1 METNIE
7 IKGPQDVLLDLPQE
21 RLTSITRGR
30 GPRRGN
36 LEALL
41 RYWRPIMRKP
51 GGFRRCLVILANH
64 PELYPLERICAWLHH
79 ETTGLWPNEGNHHKR
94 GRKKKK
100 KRKRRKLTRRVRR
113 AARRKKSID
122 FGDDIVE
129 VSAMRLAVREARD
142 IGGVLVQ
149 PIAGRQ
155 NAVNLKTAM
164 FVQYSEPLPVTGQ
177 IEVKRRGLIGSR
189 GRAGQTVQGIGT
201 FLLPGD
207 MSDFRNPVRS
217 QIYETLTPGGGRDRI
232 PSARR
237 LLRGAGRGARNKFR
251 CPPGFQKG
259 GTFTNRE
266 FSTCGAQIL
275 GLPSFGPGSP
285 SEGAQRALARL
296 ARNAEL
302 VRSIGD
308 LRKNRSAYD
317 IIRAAQIPVAPKK
330 ASPTRRQT
338 SVDLVL
344 NRIKNEEFGT
354 RLVRRDGVI
363 LEPVVSLQ
371 ALGGMDEFDDMVDG
385 SLIDRYTK
393 GQIGKDLIPAFG
405 AGLRD
410 VYVGIPET
418 DLAVKIS
425 RVGGELKPSEMD
437 AVQRTFPTSLRR
449 SANLPDPSA
458 AIYNL
463 SETTNGRFKVEIGEL
478 KNNRFNKVDDARN
491 ERIRVQSGGQV
502 LMVPRWVYD
511 TFLSRSAPRRAKG
524 DKIFEIVNEEK
535 AGNPFL
541 ISTKAA
547 AHKAIKGNGRYHDKI
562 ELRIAAFAD
571 SIEAANVEVKKGG
584 RVAGSA
590 VSILTPGDRSPFT
603 SPVRSGISRAIT
615 PGGGRGVGGRARA
628 IFDPGINMHRC
639 PPGTRNAGQFTDPMG
654 RSCGYSLPRRLVN
667 AIVDT
672 GIRIEDRMEERRRRR
687 GDREPVRQR
696 LGKAYREKLANA
708 QDRLSDVMKRLANV
722 LRVTEN
728 RNRGDVGPTIA
739 DRRRRAG
746 LTPEQRDLLD
756 GGELR
761 DALQNMQRVL
771 EERDFDDADISDVRK
786 AFKQVEEAAQLE
798 AGRIT
803 DNPVRTPQQRS
814 MMASIQE
821 TLEAIMRKLAQ
832 VIRPGDGRR
841 DRDDRDRT
849 PRRVR
854 AQEAGERG
862 LRRAA
867 DVVRPDGDRRG
878 RRRGEPRRVRMQE
891 AGERGLRRAAN
902 AVRPEE
908 DRRRRQGQARRVVTP
923 DGQDELARRNRR
935 LGLRRRN
942 AAVEMAPMRNLNQR
956 NRRNVNREVQQQ
968 FNELSDFW
976 ARELG
981 VGDRNAFSEAQ
992 IRRYIRRQ
1000 PQRRRRL
1007 LERRYRDWNELNA
1020 LLNANDENPEHNEFE
1035 DRLGRL
1041 APHRRDAFLRRV
1053 GVNQPRRDERNN
1065 ERPRGWTGFDG
1076 RSWFLDDN
1084 IKPDATPRPSQEVVR
1099 DAVSQMEE
1107 DERGDTI
1114 IPSPNMQEIAEV
1126 TESEPMRQSV
1136 ADLEDF
1142 LAAAPSGNRRGP
1154 EARELSAAGIARA
1167 NDRQVVQLVDVLAP
1181 NVMRDPDGT
1190 QDQLQELNERA
1201 LYMLDARLEMMVANP
1216 NNAVTIPPFAREK
1229 VRAEISRRNL
1239 PPRKRLSPSDRD
1251 RLLQLEEE
1259 WRGKRP
1265 GVGLLAEVSDERLD
1279 VLIDTFQNGV
1289 DIRQR
1294 RDGVNPNPNGLS
1306 DEEWERVNS
1315 VRAALIVE
1323 RNRRVARGLRPDD
1336 AREDSD
1342 DNMNLE
1348 PLGSDVVGLD
1358 PDAWLGDQRDLS
1370 PEEVELR
1377 QLVQNWMEDNN
1388 VASLWD
1394 REDTW
1399 KLEFVDSLSEDEA
1412 NIFAAALA
1420 RRQIRLDQG
1429 GVRSRIDDQLLNT
1442 FATRH
1447 RLNPEASEEIRQARY
1462 RKVHG
1467 IDRMNPRFFGN
1478 NDANDFTQ
1486 KQAAERYRDHLIRQG
1501 DWSADGDII
1510 DRVTGENVNWVR
1522 DDILRDQQA
1531 VNNNVQAVNNAVAN
1545 SPSSPAS
1552 AARAIANYDWKEK
1565 RRQKIKKRQ
1574 EQAIQQA
1581 IDRHGNK
1588 RPYAQSV
1595 EDISNMRKPDGTP
1608 DTRKQNAYFRQIFSH
1623 REEVDAGTVEINGQ
1637 TYRKTITPMVTSTK
1651 VRRSADGTVTG
1662 ASVRGKFRF
1671 RVYDSDGNV
1680 VADETASPQGGYSRG
1695 LFSRNIRIT
1704 EGKVSHST
1712 FGVDRTLTVD
1722 GKSVNFKAG
1731 GFGDKFNNN
1740 AILFYR
1746 GLGVDK
1752 ISVGA
1757 AGDGNAI
1764 WPRQGF
1770 REDNFKVE
1778 RLNARGGPME
1788 SLVGKFRSYERK
1800 IASGETPDASEISAR
1815 ILIGDSAAASRVEA
1829 MLASAQATQNIDDM
1843 PSIHDYSLALDPS
1856 ADSGIS
1862 RNTALHNVWRRAS
1875 LDKEMSP
1882 SDRQAI
1888 VAALQAE
1895 GISDSK
1901 IESALRGGTREYK
1914 PAFGGGDLP
1923 GFGSGVWTISD
1934 VDVPSESE
1942 IQDRVARGNPSD
1954 YLAQIAPPV
1963 DEINP
1968 GLGGA
1973 QQVKSGY
1980 VPSLTPPGHVR
1991 ANGPAVIPD
2000 GANGLTTQTRANTHV
2015 RNGGSLAEVPD
2026 SMLLKAIKNNSD
2038 KIQGG
2043 QVVEEKRF
2051 KKIGRGNG
2059 GGVNGIIIYEDRTT
2073 GTLYGVKFSG
2083 SKSYFKN
2090 EAENEVISGMI
2101 AEQLG
2106 FGQGDFRFAGPVATA
2121 QQNNDRQMYGATSPI
2136 LFELG
2141 NALRGPVVTHAGRNS
2156 NPSRHPTLPDI
2167 NSDDGIA
2174 DGVRLLALDMVITNS
2189 DRHGSNFMWGG
2200 TPSETAVLY
2209 PIDNGAGLQ
2218 NISSRSAWDPN
2229 LTDRQNFMRALM
2241 GWNRVARSE
2250 QGILLDP
2257 NKQNPERNKVRVT
2270 SRLKELYEGPPAD
2283 KARAIAIVQGIIDN
2297 AKTQRQGAAP
2307 ITEVVENTR
2316 QGMVQ
2321 RGGGTAS
2328 AIRRADAWA
2337 VTAETALRR
2346 LDYIANTTSAEDLL
2360 RDILKATQGGGIPSM
2375 DWVPGGTI

>member
-1 METNIE
+1 
-7 IKGPQDVLLDLPQE
+7 
-21 RLTSITRGR
+21 
-30 GPRRGN
+30 
-36 LEALL
+36 
-41 RYWRPIMRKP
+41 
-51 GGFRRCLVILANH
+51 
-64 PELYPLERICAWLHH
+64 
-79 ETTGLWPNEGNHHKR
+79 
-94 GRKKKK
+94 
-100 KRKRRKLTRRVRR
+100 
-113 AARRKKSID
+113 
-122 FGDDIVE
+122 
-129 VSAMRLAVREARD
+129 
-142 IGGVLVQ
+142 
-149 PIAGRQ
+149 
-155 NAVNLKTAM
+155 
-164 FVQYSEPLPVTGQ
+164 
-177 IEVKRRGLIGSR
+177 
-189 GRAGQTVQGIGT
+189 
-201 FLLPGD
+201 
-207 MSDFRNPVRS
+207 
-217 QIYETLTPGGGRDRI
+217 
-232 PSARR
+232 
-237 LLRGAGRGARNKFR
+237 
-251 CPPGFQKG
+251 
-259 GTFTNRE
+259 
-266 FSTCGAQIL
+266 
-275 GLPSFGPGSP
+275 
-285 SEGAQRALARL
+285 
-296 ARNAEL
+296 
-302 VRSIGD
+302 
-308 LRKNRSAYD
+308 
-317 IIRAAQIPVAPKK
+317 
-330 ASPTRRQT
+330 
-338 SVDLVL
+338 
-344 NRIKNEEFGT
+344 
-354 RLVRRDGVI
+354 
-363 LEPVVSLQ
+363 
-371 ALGGMDEFDDMVDG
+371 
-385 SLIDRYTK
+385 
-393 GQIGKDLIPAFG
+393 
-405 AGLRD
+405 
-410 VYVGIPET
+410 
-418 DLAVKIS
+418 
-425 RVGGELKPSEMD
+425 
-437 AVQRTFPTSLRR
+437 
-449 SANLPDPSA
+449 
-458 AIYNL
+458 
-463 SETTNGRFKVEIGEL
+463 
-478 KNNRFNKVDDARN
+478 
-491 ERIRVQSGGQV
+491 
-502 LMVPRWVYD
+502 
-511 TFLSRSAPRRAKG
+511 
-524 DKIFEIVNEEK
+524 
-535 AGNPFL
+535 
-541 ISTKAA
+541 
-547 AHKAIKGNGRYHDKI
+547 
-562 ELRIAAFAD
+562 
-571 SIEAANVEVKKGG
+571 
-584 RVAGSA
+584 
-590 VSILTPGDRSPFT
+590 
-603 SPVRSGISRAIT
+603 
-615 PGGGRGVGGRARA
+615 
-628 IFDPGINMHRC
+628 
-639 PPGTRNAGQFTDPMG
+639 
-654 RSCGYSLPRRLVN
+654 
-667 AIVDT
+667 
-672 GIRIEDRMEERRRRR
+672 
-687 GDREPVRQR
+687 
-696 LGKAYREKLANA
+696 
-708 QDRLSDVMKRLANV
+708 
-722 LRVTEN
+722 
-728 RNRGDVGPTIA
+728 
-739 DRRRRAG
+739 
-746 LTPEQRDLLD
+746 
-756 GGELR
+756 
-761 DALQNMQRVL
+761 
-771 EERDFDDADISDVRK
+771 
-786 AFKQVEEAAQLE
+786 
-798 AGRIT
+798 
-803 DNPVRTPQQRS
+803 
-814 MMASIQE
+814 
-821 TLEAIMRKLAQ
+821 
-832 VIRPGDGRR
+832 
-841 DRDDRDRT
+841 
-849 PRRVR
+849 
-854 AQEAGERG
+854 
-862 LRRAA
+862 
-867 DVVRPDGDRRG
+867 
-878 RRRGEPRRVRMQE
+878 
-891 AGERGLRRAAN
+891 
-902 AVRPEE
+902 EE